1 MQDNRK
7 FAIYSRKSK
16 FTGKGES
23 IGNQIELCKQNIH
36 LSYPDISDDDILI
49 FEDEGFSGGNTK
61 RPQFQKM
68 LKQCREKKIKCIVC
82 YRLDRISRNV
92 SDYSSLIEE
101 LNNLNV
107 SFVSINEKF
116 DTSTSMG
123 RAMMY
128 IASVFAQLERE
139 TIAERIRDNML
150 ELAKDGRWLGG
161 NPPTGY
167 KSVETIGSVTV
178 DGKKRKAHMLEIV
191 PEESEIV
198 KLIFQKFLEFHS
210 LTKTETYLIQHD
222 CFSKNNKPLSRFT
235 IKAILSNPVYLI
247 ADEQA
252 WNYFETKNVD
262 IFSEKSEFNGEHAI
276 MAYNKTKQKI
286 GKSNEIRDI
295 KDWIIAVGKHKGII
309 NSHDWIEVQK
319 LLDQNKSKSYRKP
332 KSNVALLSGILFCG
346 KCGSFMRPKLS
357 QRKNKDGELIYDY
370 LCELKEKS
378 KSQKCD
384 MKRPN
389 GNELDRIICEEI
401 KKLSEDE
408 SEFMTMIKKEQ
419 KTFSNHN
426 VSYKEKLKSLKKLK
440 SDNEAKIK
448 GLVHSLSEFNDTVA
462 HEYIFKEINELDKKI
477 KSLQEQIQEYENL
490 TETETISNQEF
501 ENLAEILLTFAKS
514 FDNMNVEQ
522 KRSAIR
528 AFVRRIIWD
537 GDNIH
542 IYFFGSEDS
551 EIDLSNDEIS
561 EAAEI
566 VLKMKYSHNGYYQT
580 SCFKI
585 LSFLNDWKIYNR
597 INDKFY
603 ILYCNKDG
611 DIIYSP
617 LYIYSFRFITER
629 CLLKSQ
635 IFLSKNPD
643 PQKLESVSDKLKWY
657 RTNKGLRQCEVAE
670 SIGVNR
676 TTYARYEENDIETY
690 PLGKLDKIAKL
701 FQVDITNLLDD
712 YHLFLYNGQG
722 QQIKKLRKSFRLTQS
737 EFAKYINIPL
747 STLKNLEQNK
757 NNISKKLFKQIIG
770 LL

>member
-36 LSYPDISDDDILI
+36 LSYPDIADEDILI

-167 KSVETIGSVTV
+167 QSVETIGSVTV
-178 DGKKRKAHMLEIV
+178 DGRKRKAHMLEIV
-191 PEESEIV
+191 PEESELV
-198 KLIFQKFLEFHS
+198 KLIFQKFLEFRS

-235 IKAILSNPVYLI
+235 IKTILSNPVYLI
-247 ADEQA
+247 ADDQA
-252 WNYFETKNVD
+252 WNYFENKD
-262 IFSEKSEFNGEHAI
+262 IDVFAEKSEFDGEHAI

-309 NSHDWIEVQK
+309 NSNDWIEVQK
-319 LLDQNKSKSYRKP
+319 LLEQNKSKSYRKP
-332 KSNVALLSGILFCG
+332 KSSVALLSGVLFCSN
-346 KCGSFMRPKLS
+346 CGSFMRPKLS
-357 QRKNKDGELIYDY
+357 QRKNKDGEMIYDY

-378 KSQKCD
+378 KGQKCN
-384 MKRPN
+384 MKRLN

-408 SEFMTMIKKEQ
+408 SEFMTIIKKEQ
-419 KTFSNHN
+419 KTFGDHN
-426 VSYKEKLKSLKKLK
+426 FSYKEKLKALRKEK
-440 SDNEAKIK
+440 SDNETTIK
-448 GLVHSLSEFNDTVA
+448 SLVRSLSESDNKIA
-462 HEYIFKEINELDKKI
+462 HEYIFQEINELDKKI
-477 KSLQEQIQEYENL
+477 KSLQDQIQEYENL
-490 TETETISNQEF
+490 TEIETISNSEF
-501 ENLAEILLTFAKS
+501 ETLAEMLLSFAKS
-514 FDNMNVEQ
+514 FDNMPVEQ

-528 AFVRRIIWD
+528 AFVRKILWD
-537 GDNIH
+537 GNNIH
-542 IYFFGSEDS
+542 IYFFGSENSSIEMPDTEKIKAT
-551 EIDLSNDEIS
+551 EIG
-561 EAAEI
+561 
-566 VLKMKYSHNGYYQT
+566 LKMKY
-580 SCFKI
+580 
-585 LSFLNDWKIYNR
+585 L
-597 INDKFY
+597 
-603 ILYCNKDG
+603 
-611 DIIYSP
+611 
-617 LYIYSFRFITER
+617 
-629 CLLKSQ
+629 
-635 IFLSKNPD
+635 
-643 PQKLESVSDKLKWY
+643 
-657 RTNKGLRQCEVAE
+657 
-670 SIGVNR
+670 
-676 TTYARYEENDIETY
+676 
-690 PLGKLDKIAKL
+690 
-701 FQVDITNLLDD
+701 
-712 YHLFLYNGQG
+712 
-722 QQIKKLRKSFRLTQS
+722 
-737 EFAKYINIPL
+737 
-747 STLKNLEQNK
+747 
-757 NNISKKLFKQIIG
+757 
-770 LL
+770 